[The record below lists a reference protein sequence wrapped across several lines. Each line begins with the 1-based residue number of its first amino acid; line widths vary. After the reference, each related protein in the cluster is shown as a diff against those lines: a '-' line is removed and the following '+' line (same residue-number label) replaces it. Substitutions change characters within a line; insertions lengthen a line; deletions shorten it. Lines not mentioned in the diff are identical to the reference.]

1 VAYWKRE
8 SLSPDQK
15 QERVDSVMSGWR
27 SYPDFAHLFDAL
39 LQANQMTDSEFR
51 SQFEKTTGHHISEKT
66 IRNVRSGF
74 QQPSYQFVSDLA
86 DHALL
91 SLDPQRVQRPQEGLP
106 PADLRV
112 ALFATAGLIEV
123 TPESTAHWN
132 EEVIAGWQRRLQSQ
146 SVTEKPVWRE
156 IMLKLLEFHM
166 QGSRRTQADIVHD
179 AHVPPDPNAP
189 EFNLDRIRGILVNNG
204 VPTAAERV
212 GLAQAVGLNHDQ
224 ITIIESA
231 IENGQLE
238 IGPRIRASPFSKLF
252 DDLASRLRDNGITL
266 RDISTRSTPLGG
278 DTPAVAPT
286 TLSNWRTG
294 RTHPSLSAFRGL
306 VRVLERFQNTVS
318 QSEVE
323 QLIKASGFSPAELS
337 ATTHD
342 IVAKINGETRL
353 KPLLASLRNA
363 SDLDVSLP
371 QVEVRHTNKS
381 LAAWELEAIPDY
393 PSQSQLLELLELYNS
408 ILRDKGQQEL
418 SAEEIQRVMTVGD
431 RDREDGLARGFMK
444 RAHEHRPPV
453 ARRTITPD
461 FDSGPTR

>member
-1 VAYWKRE
+1 
-8 SLSPDQK
+8 
-15 QERVDSVMSGWR
+15 MSRWQT
-27 SYPDFAHLFDAL
+27 YPDFAHLFDSL
-39 LQANQMTDSEFR
+39 LQANQISDNQFR
-51 SQFEKTTGHHISEKT
+51 SQYEKTTGHRILEKT
-66 IRNVRSGF
+66 IRYVRSGF

-91 SLDPQRVQRPQEGLP
+91 SLDPHRVQRPQAGSP
-106 PADLRV
+106 PGGHRV
-112 ALFATAGLIEV
+112 ALFAAAGLIEV
-123 TPESTAHWN
+123 TSESIDHWN

-166 QGSRRTQADIVHD
+166 QGGRCTQADITHA

-189 EFNLDRIRGILVNNG
+189 EFNLDRLRGILVGNS
-204 VPTAAERV
+204 VPTSAERM
-212 GLAQAVGLNHDQ
+212 GLARALGLNDDQ
-224 ITIIESA
+224 IALIETA

-238 IGPRIRASPFSKLF
+238 IGPRIRPSTFSRLF

-266 RDISTRSTPLGG
+266 RDLSTRSVPLGG

-294 RTHPSLSAFRGL
+294 RSQPSLSAFRGM

-318 QSEVE
+318 QSEIE

-342 IVAKINGETRL
+342 IVAQINGETRL
-353 KPLLASLRNA
+353 KPLLANLRNA
-363 SDLDVSLP
+363 SDLDVPQSL
-371 QVEVRHTNKS
+371 VEGNHTYKNIS
-381 LAAWELEAIPDY
+381 SWESDALPDY
-393 PSQSQLLELLELYNS
+393 PSQAHLLELLELYNS

-418 SAEEIQRVMTVGD
+418 SVEEIQRVMTVGE
-431 RDREDGLARGFMK
+431 RDREEGVARGFMK
-444 RAHEHRPPV
+444 RARDHKPPT
-453 ARRTITPD
+453 ARRTIRPD
-461 FDSGPTR
+461 FDSGPSRG